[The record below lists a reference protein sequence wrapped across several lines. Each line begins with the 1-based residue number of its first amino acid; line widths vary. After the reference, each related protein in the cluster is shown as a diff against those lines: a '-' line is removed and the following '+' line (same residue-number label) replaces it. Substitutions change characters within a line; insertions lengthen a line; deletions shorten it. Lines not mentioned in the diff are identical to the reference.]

1 MLQNVRPRPI
11 GRQWRFSRRPEHG
24 TVTTPF
30 TLFGPLDTADPGELR
45 NRLHTLESLVSR
57 APVPIAVAHDAECR
71 FVTANAAL
79 SRLLGVPPGV
89 NISLAPRPGEE
100 PPYKIQRNGMDV
112 PSDELPMQYAIAHRT
127 RVSNDIEI
135 VRADGTVMYVQN
147 DVEPLYDL
155 HGTIAGCV
163 SVCVDLTERTR
174 AEDLRRETDRRKD
187 EFLATLSHELRS
199 PLALI
204 RDALDVLQLA
214 GDDDTRRIAC
224 QTMQRQ
230 LQQLVRLT
238 DDLLDVSRMTRNRI
252 DLRRQRLDLRSAV
265 HSALETTQPL
275 IDAAAHRLICRLPDE
290 PLWVEAD
297 LTRIAQAFA
306 NLLHNA
312 VKYTGRGGRITIH
325 AVEDQGTA
333 VVLVRDTGVGISPQ
347 ALPRIFDM
355 FAQLDESIE
364 RAEGGLG
371 IGLTLARRLIELHG
385 GTIEASSAGAGRGST
400 FVVRLP
406 LSAAA
411 GDAVTPAAAP
421 TGDPVTPRR
430 ILIAED
436 IPDAAE
442 MLRVMLE
449 RMGHDVRVAA
459 DGVQAVALA
468 KEYQP
473 DVALLDIGMPRMD
486 GYQAAREIRAALG
499 PDVRLVALTGW
510 GQEEDQR
517 RAREAGFDHHLTKP
531 AEPETLERL
540 LLLSDRR

>member
-1 MLQNVRPRPI
+1 
-11 GRQWRFSRRPEHG
+11 
-24 TVTTPF
+24 VTTPF
-30 TLFGPLDTADPGELR
+30 TLFGPLEAAGPEELR
-45 NRLHTLESLVSR
+45 NRLHTLESLVAR
-57 APVPIAVAHDAECR
+57 APVPIAVAHDAECT
-71 FVTANAAL
+71 FITANAAL

-100 PPYKIQRNGMDV
+100 PPYKIQRNGQDI
-112 PSDELPMQYAIAHRT
+112 PADELPMQYAIAHRT

-135 VRADGTVMYVQN
+135 VRADGAVMYVQN

-155 HGTIAGCV
+155 HGNVAGCV
-163 SVCVDLTERTR
+163 SVCVDLTERKR
-174 AEDLRRETDRRKD
+174 AEDLLRETDRRKD
-187 EFLATLSHELRS
+187 EFLATLSHELRN
-199 PLALI
+199 PLAPI
-204 RDALDVLQLA
+204 RNALEVLQLA
-214 GDDDTRRIAC
+214 ADDSTRRVAY

-238 DDLLDVSRMTRNRI
+238 DDLLDVSRITRNRL
-252 DLRRQRLDLRSAV
+252 DLRRQRIDLRAAV
-265 HSALETTQPL
+265 HSAIETTQPL
-275 IDAAAHRLICRLPDE
+275 IDAAAHRLICKLPDE
-290 PLWVEAD
+290 PLWVDAD

-306 NLLHNA
+306 NLLNNA
-312 VKYTGRGGRITIH
+312 VKYTDRGGRITVR
-325 AVEDQGTA
+325 AVEDQDMA
-333 VVLVRDTGVGISPQ
+333 VVLVRDTGVGISAQ

-355 FAQLDESIE
+355 FAQLDESID

-406 LSAAA
+406 LSVAAA
-411 GDAVTPAAAP
+411 DVAAP
-421 TGDPVTPRR
+421 PPAPAGDVVAPRR

-442 MLRVMLE
+442 MLRVMLDL
-449 RMGHDVRVAA
+449 MGHEVKVAA

-473 DVALLDIGMPRMD
+473 DIALLDIGMPRMD

-499 PDVRLVALTGW
+499 PDVVLVALTGW
-510 GQEEDQR
+510 GQEDDQR

-540 LLLSDRR
+540 IASARARTRA